1 MNLASSF
8 YTNVIEYKGK
18 LLIRGV
24 NNGQSYLSRINYSPK
39 LYLPTKE
46 QSKFKTLDGTNL
58 KPKQFDSISKAKHF
72 YSEYSTIPEYK
83 IFGMNRYNY
92 QFIGDEY
99 RDDIRW
105 NKDYIKIFTLDIETE
120 CEHGFPDIDTAKE
133 TIICITVKNHSNKQI
148 LTWGTGDFISKKTN
162 VTYVKCQNEKH
173 MLLEFLKFWC
183 KNHPDIVTGWN
194 VKFFDIPYIMNRM
207 RFIFDNDTI
216 NKMSP
221 WNYVNADRI
230 QLGKKNQQYWN
241 ILGVSVL
248 DYFDLYKK
256 FTYVRQES
264 YRLNYIAKVELGESK
279 LDNPYETFKDFY
291 TKDYQQ
297 FVEYNIQDVE
307 LVDKLEDKMKLIEL
321 CLTMAYEAKVNYT
334 DVYSQVRCWDTIIY
348 NHLLKKNIII
358 PPREDHDKDTQYE
371 GAYVKDP
378 QLGLHNWIVSF
389 DLNSLYPHLIMQYNL
404 SPETLVGVQPKN
416 MGVENYLNEKFNLQW
431 ARDKNVT
438 VAPNGSMYRRDKQGF
453 LPELMEKMYGDRV
466 VFKKK
471 TIEAKKEF
479 QKTKDPIYKNEIS
492 RCNNIQM
499 AKKIA
504 LNSAYGAI
512 GNQYFRYFD
521 VRIAEAITLGGQLAI
536 RWVENDVNRFMNKLL
551 NTDNINYVV
560 ASDTDS
566 IYLKLDKLVEKVCK
580 DKSPQQI
587 TDFINKAAEDKIQK
601 VIDDSFKNL
610 AKYVNAYQQKMIMKR
625 EAIANKAIWVAKKRY
640 MMNVFDEEG
649 IRFDIPKLKIMGVE
663 AVKSSTPEVCRGKI
677 KDAIRVIMNDSED
690 ALIKFVADFKE
701 VFKTLSPEEVAFPR
715 SCNYIDKYVDPNS
728 IYKKGTPIHVKGAL
742 VYNHHILKNK
752 LQMKYPLIKDGD
764 KIKFLMLKQPNT
776 VKDTVISFA
785 TRIPYEFDLHKYVD
799 YETQF
804 TKTFTDP
811 LRFVLD
817 SIGWKLEREATLESF
832 FV

>member
-58 KPKQFDSISKAKHF
+58 KPKQFDTISKAKHF

-99 RDDIRW
+99 KDEIRW
-105 NKDYIKIFTLDIETE
+105 NKDYIKIFTLDIETT
-120 CEHGFPDIDTAKE
+120 CEDGFPDPDTAKE

-279 LDNPYETFKDFY
+279 LENPYETFKDFY
-291 TKDYQQ
+291 TKDYQK

-431 ARDKNVT
+431 AKDKNVT

-521 VRIAEAITLGGQLAI
+521 VRIAEAITLGGQLSI
-536 RWVENDVNRFMNKLL
+536 RWVERDVNKFMNKLL
-551 NTDNINYVV
+551 NTDNVNYVV

-601 VIDDSFKNL
+601 VIDDSFNNL

-715 SCNYIDKYVDPNS
+715 SCNYLDKYVDPNS